1 MKSKMRS
8 FVMYRHNVPTD
19 THDENQRNAPDEIQF
34 EGVEFSDRTVVIRW
48 MTAVPSTS
56 VWDSMEELLK
66 IHGHPEYDSE
76 LVWLDEKEFP
86 QSEKSAL
93 KKRIMELGLE
103 NLRLI
108 KQRDRAEQKY
118 DGACHMMENSSGPDG
133 WEKLIDS
140 DGEVS
145 LRPTNWKERALKAED
160 ALRFEKMD
168 SAHYQEKAQDYGTRV
183 QELLAQ
189 NDDLEFGLDCEQ
201 SSMRELQWRYD
212 ELERML
218 RLSLEEAY
226 GIGVD
231 DEYAKQLTDILR
243 RRVRGKA
250 D

>member
-1 MKSKMRS
+1 MRS

-34 EGVEFSDRTVVIRW
+34 EGTVFSDHTVVIRW

-56 VWDSMEELLK
+56 VWASMNELMK

-76 LVWLDEKEFP
+76 LVWLDENKLP

-93 KKRIMELGLE
+93 KQRILELGQE

-145 LRPTNWKERALKAED
+145 LRPTNWKERTLKAED
-160 ALRFEKMD
+160 ALRFAKMK
-168 SAHYQEKAQDYGTRV
+168 SCHYQEKAKDYGTRV

-189 NDDLEFGLDCEQ
+189 NDDLEFGLECERDG
-201 SSMRELQWRYD
+201 MEALQWRYE

-218 RLSLEEAY
+218 RLIATDNHTCY
-226 GIGVD
+226 KGTVTK
-231 DEYAKQLTDILR
+231 AKVETWLNDLR
-243 RRVRGKA
+243 QRVREKK

>member
-1 MKSKMRS
+1 MKSRMRS

-34 EGVEFSDRTVVIRW
+34 EGTVFSDHTVVIRW

-56 VWDSMEELLK
+56 MWDSMEELLK

-86 QSEKSAL
+86 QSEKSTL

-118 DGACHMMENSSGPDG
+118 DGACHMMANSPGPEG
-133 WEKLIDS
+133 WEVFIDT
-140 DGEVS
+140 DGEKSIGAVDWKK
-145 LRPTNWKERALKAED
+145 RTNEALD
-160 ALRFEKMD
+160 NV
-168 SAHYQEKAQDYGTRV
+168 AQ
-183 QELLAQ
+183 
-189 NDDLEFGLDCEQ
+189 LEFGLDCEQ